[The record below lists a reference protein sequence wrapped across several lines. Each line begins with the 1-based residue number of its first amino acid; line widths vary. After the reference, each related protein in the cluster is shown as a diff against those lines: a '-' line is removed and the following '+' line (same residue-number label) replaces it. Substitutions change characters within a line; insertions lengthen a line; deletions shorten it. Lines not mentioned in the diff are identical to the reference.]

1 MSKLMLLSI
10 MIAMIALPARAAR
23 TKNPRAGF
31 KKFVVHLLVFEAI
44 YVFCLKFL
52 YGRI

>member
-10 MIAMIALPARAAR
+10 MIATIALPARASR

-31 KKFVVHLLVFEAI
+31 KKTVVQMLVFEAI

-52 YGRI
+52 NGRV